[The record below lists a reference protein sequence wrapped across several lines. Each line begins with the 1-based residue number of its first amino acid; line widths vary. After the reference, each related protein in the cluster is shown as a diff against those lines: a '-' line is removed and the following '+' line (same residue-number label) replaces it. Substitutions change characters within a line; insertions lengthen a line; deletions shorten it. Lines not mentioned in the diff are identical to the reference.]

1 MAEFCKECFINNIL
15 NSSDKEKYD
24 NGYLRIVMFN
34 EPDLCEGCGEIL
46 PVVNY
51 IEEN

>member
-1 MAEFCKECFINNIL
+1 MAEFCKECFINRIL
-15 NSSDKEKYD
+15 SSSEKEKY
-24 NGYLRIVMFN
+24 NKRHLKIVMFN